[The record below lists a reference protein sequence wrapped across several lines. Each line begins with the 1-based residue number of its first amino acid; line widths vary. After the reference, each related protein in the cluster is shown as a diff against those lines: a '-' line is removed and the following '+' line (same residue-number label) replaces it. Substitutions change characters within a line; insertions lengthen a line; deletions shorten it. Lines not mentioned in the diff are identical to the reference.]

1 MERRTVTVLSAFLLL
16 AVAPQPPPEGSP
28 VIAAAYSR
36 NDSLQS
42 YTFEV
47 DVAMAMRHFPWLH
60 FHIQGDGVY
69 ERGRRYVVHFT
80 KMPFFA
86 PQPRDVDLSM
96 LDPAMWPGLY
106 TFEAAPSE
114 NGNDTIFTLHSIKD
128 ESLEE
133 ALVTMSP
140 LAGTERVDAT
150 YHDGTHIAMTVASN
164 DSDGYLLPT
173 KITAKIDYGSTPL
186 SADADFTHYVL
197 P

>member
-1 MERRTVTVLSAFLLL
+1 MERRTAIVLAAFLLL
-16 AVAPQPPPEGSP
+16 AVAPQSPPEDSP
-28 VIAAAYSR
+28 VIAAAYAR
-36 NDSLQS
+36 NDSLES

-96 LDPAMWPGLY
+96 LDPAMWPQIY
-106 TFEAAPSE
+106 TVETAGVDGGDA
-114 NGNDTIFTLHSIKD
+114 IFTLHAIKD
-128 ESLEE
+128 DSLEE
-133 ALVTMSP
+133 ARVTMSP
-140 LAGTERVDAT
+140 VDGTERVEAT
-150 YHDGTHIAMTVASN
+150 YRDGTRIAMTVASN
-164 DSDGYLLPT
+164 DSDGYLLPS
-173 KITAKIDYGSTPL
+173 KITAQIDYGHTPL
-186 SADADFTHYVL
+186 SADADFTRYVV

>member
-1 MERRTVTVLSAFLLL
+1 MERRTVIVLAAFLLL
-16 AVAPQPPPEGSP
+16 ADAPQSPPEGSP

-60 FHIQGDGVY
+60 FHIEGDGVY

-96 LDPAMWPGLY
+96 LDPAMWPSIY
-106 TFEAAPSE
+106 TVESDADE
-114 NGNDTIFTLHSIKD
+114 GGNAVFTLHAIKD
-128 ESLEE
+128 ESLDE
-133 ALVTMSP
+133 ARVTMSP
-140 LAGTERVDAT
+140 LDGTERVVAT
-150 YHDGTHIAMTVASN
+150 YRDGTRIAMSVASD
-164 DSDGYLLPT
+164 DSAGYLLPT
-173 KITAKIDYGSTPL
+173 KITAQIDYGGTPL
-186 SADADFTHYVL
+186 SAAADFTHYVV

>member
-1 MERRTVTVLSAFLLL
+1 MERRTVTVLAAFLLL
-16 AVAPQPPPEGSP
+16 AVAPQSPPGDSP

-36 NDSLQS
+36 NDSLES

-96 LDPAMWPGLY
+96 LDPAMWPSTY
-106 TFEAAPSE
+106 TVDAAHE
-114 NGNDTIFTLHSIKD
+114 DGNDAVFTLHAIKD
-128 ESLEE
+128 DSLE
-133 ALVTMSP
+133 AAIVTMSP
-140 LAGTERVDAT
+140 LDGTERVDAT
-150 YHDGTHIAMTVASN
+150 YRDGTHIAMSVASN
-164 DSDGYLLPT
+164 DSRGYLLPS
-173 KITAKIDYGSTPL
+173 KISAQIDYGRTPL
-186 SADADFTHYVL
+186 SADADFSHYVV

>member
-1 MERRTVTVLSAFLLL
+1 MERRTAILLAFLLL
-16 AVAPQPPPEGSP
+16 ADAPQSPPEGSP
-28 VIAAAYSR
+28 VITAAYAR
-36 NDSLQS
+36 NASLIG

-47 DVAMAMRHFPWLH
+47 SVAMAMRHFPWLH

-106 TFEAAPSE
+106 TVE
-114 NGNDTIFTLHSIKD
+114 NAGEDRGDAIFTLRAIKD
-128 ESLEE
+128 DSLEQ
-133 ALVTMSP
+133 ARVTMSP
-140 LAGTERVDAT
+140 VDGTERVEAT
-150 YHDGTHIAMTVASN
+150 YRDGTHIAMTVAST
-164 DSDGYLLPT
+164 DTDGYLLPA
-173 KITAKIDYGSTPL
+173 KITASIDYGRTPL
-186 SADADFTHYVL
+186 SADADFSNYVV

>member
-1 MERRTVTVLSAFLLL
+1 MEHRTVTLLAALLLL
-16 AVAPQPPPEGSP
+16 AVAPQPPLEGSR
-28 VIAAAYSR
+28 VIAAAYAR
-36 NDSLQS
+36 NDSLQN

-60 FHIQGDGVY
+60 FHIQGDGIY
-69 ERGRRYVVHFT
+69 DRGRRYVVHFT

-106 TFEAAPSE
+106 TVATADES
-114 NGNDTIFTLHSIKD
+114 GGHTIFTLHAVKD
-128 ESLEE
+128 DSLEQ
-133 ALVTMSP
+133 ARVTMSP
-140 LAGTERVDAT
+140 LDGTEAVDAT
-150 YHDGTHIAMTVASN
+150 YSDGTHIAMTVASN
-164 DSDGYLLPT
+164 DSGGYLLPT
-173 KITAKIDYGSTPL
+173 KITAQIDYGRTPL

>member
-1 MERRTVTVLSAFLLL
+1 MERRTVTVLAAFLLL
-16 AVAPQPPPEGSP
+16 AVAPQSPTEGSP

-36 NDSLQS
+36 NDTLQS

-60 FHIQGDGVY
+60 FHIEGDGVY

-96 LDPAMWPGLY
+96 LDPAMWPSMY
-106 TFEAAPSE
+106 TVETTGEDGGDAV
-114 NGNDTIFTLHSIKD
+114 FTLHAIKD
-128 ESLEE
+128 DSLDE
-133 ALVTMSP
+133 ARVTMSP
-140 LAGTERVDAT
+140 LDGTERVVAM
-150 YHDGTHIAMTVASN
+150 YHDGTRIAMSVASN
-164 DSDGYLLPT
+164 DSAGYLLPA
-173 KITAKIDYGSTPL
+173 KITAQIDYGGTPL
-186 SADADFTHYVL
+186 SADADFTHYVV